1 MSKDPKLPPY
11 ILSLLNRI
19 LDNLPAGISE
29 VLAKQVERAR
39 LVDET
44 PGRWARFAVPEEV
57 EKVVLPDG
65 PLREIPAIVDSNGT
79 LTGELIVWVT
89 GGRISDLERP
99 WYTDQ
104 APDSWPDPE
113 NLDFSQ

>member
-1 MSKDPKLPPY
+1 MSKDPKMPPY

-19 LDNLPAGISE
+19 LENLPGDISE
-29 VLAKQVERAR
+29 VFAKQVECAR

-44 PGRWARFAVPEEV
+44 PGRWARFEVPQEV

-79 LTGELIVWVT
+79 LIGELLVWVT
-89 GGRISDLERP
+89 GGLISDLERP
-99 WYTDQ
+99 WFTDE
-104 APDSWPDPE
+104 APNSWPDPDS
-113 NLDFSQ
+113 LDFSQ